1 MTWCAKIYDIFNAWN
16 DDEHKS
22 SKSKNS
28 KQTELSKFKRTDL
41 NFYQHDVENDD
52 SMVIQYTSPFLEK
65 SNSLRNEHLTSKSL
79 YNDDYL
85 NEY

>member
-1 MTWCAKIYDIFNAWN
+1 MRGMTTSVSHRSQKILN
-16 DDEHKS
+16 
-22 SKSKNS
+22 
-28 KQTELSKFKRTDL
+28 KQNYQKFKRTDL

-52 SMVIQYTSPFLEK
+52 SIVIQHTSPFLEK

-85 NEY
+85 NGY